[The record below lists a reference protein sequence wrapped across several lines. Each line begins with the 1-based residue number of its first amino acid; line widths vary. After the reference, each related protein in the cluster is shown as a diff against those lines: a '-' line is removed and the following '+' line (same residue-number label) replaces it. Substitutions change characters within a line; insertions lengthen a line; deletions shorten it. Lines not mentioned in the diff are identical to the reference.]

1 MFGSGFISPSLFK
14 REEHIQVARRESQ
27 RNLRDLRRDRED
39 LERRERQQMAQLKS
53 LVKKGDFP
61 KANLLARQ
69 IALYRNLADKNFE
82 RGISIQTEVQMMLSN
97 QKINRAHA
105 ESIKGLRHGNSGNTI
120 EIVRQREQKYESRM
134 EEYET
139 IESIMNEGFDDIY
152 EHVTLR
158 KDQPN
163 RFDDQVEGVFRE
175 ALDPKTKMCRDHAI
189 QNTPNGK
196 VIFSTLQSNIYF
208 AGMSKL
214 NQQLKLCF
222 WYSIHLLFSMHL
234 NKFIKILNGRVFL
247 HVKNFNQFMTQS
259 ISTAT
264 VFLPS
269 LTISGDILKQC
280 IMQDRKALRALH
292 LFEATEHGEVICDF
306 QVGELVKFFGDF
318 SNRQSMDVNDEDQ
331 EPIATTSHNTSYKFV
346 SLDLTQTLESLGL
359 VNAGIIW
366 VYSPTK

>member
-196 VIFSTLQSNIYF
+196 
-208 AGMSKL
+208 
-214 NQQLKLCF
+214 
-222 WYSIHLLFSMHL
+222 
-234 NKFIKILNGRVFL
+234 ILNGRVFL